1 MKKMIKRILYA
12 CLALTLIFAFLLN
25 TPIVSGKYMKELKEQ
40 PIWQT
45 LFTDAQQTGVFSF
58 SEIPGNS
65 GHMWGIG
72 EEELKSLEGSAPSD
86 ELLAEYGILANNVDV
101 AYPVYNNSEKYG
113 LLTFDVSYTAMQSKV
128 GSTLSPITYS
138 ISISKT
144 DDEGNTTTT
153 EIIGNFLTG
162 GTADGTNVLAVEA
175 PDGDELSGALYTG
188 TGYIFG
194 IISTEYEYLYY
205 DANVNPYLL
214 SQVYNTDNTNGL
226 TAEKL
231 KAFVIAPNE
240 TATCTIE
247 LGLGTGGTG
256 GLVSGE
262 NATAVYGS
270 IQLNAIECDENG
282 IPINAN
288 KKLLYNPFTKFFSC

>member
-1 MKKMIKRILYA
+1 MKKITKKFLYV
-12 CLALTLIFAFLLN
+12 CLALALICAFLLN
-25 TPIVSGKYMKELKEQ
+25 FPVVSGKYMKQLKDQ

-58 SEIPGNS
+58 SEIPENS

-72 EEELKSLEGSAPSD
+72 EEELKNLEGSAPSD
-86 ELLAEYGILANNVDV
+86 EQLAEYGILTNNVDV

-153 EIIGNFLTG
+153 EITGNFLTG
-162 GTADGTNVLAVEA
+162 GTADGTNVLAVKA
-175 PDGDELSGALYTG
+175 PDGDELSGSLYTG
-188 TGYIFG
+188 TGYIILFP
-194 IISTEYEYLYY
+194 TTYDYFYY

-214 SQVYNTDNTNGL
+214 SQVYNTNNTNGL

-231 KAFVIAPNE
+231 KAFVLGPNE

-262 NATAVYGS
+262 NSTAVYGS